1 MKVLIISHTYIAAI
15 NRDKWKTFAMMY
27 PHCEIKVLF
36 PSLWPT
42 HLFTHLAEKVEDDN
56 LINCQFVAIRAFNV
70 GNEVLYRYHFKS
82 LYNVL
87 KTFAPHIIHVEQGDN
102 AFSFFQAILL
112 AKLLRIKAKFIFF
125 TWVNWKEQ
133 FSLKYR
139 FTWKWIEKI
148 NLALS
153 SGAIV
158 GNKDA
163 QFILQ
168 AKKFS
173 KPTIVL
179 PQLGVNQ
186 QVFSPQIKKE
196 AGCKYIGY
204 IGRIVDEKG
213 VHLLLDAFMQ
223 LEKNNPNWHL
233 KIVGRGA
240 ALHKIEQF
248 ISHNNLQSKIY
259 IYPPVSHYDVA
270 KMIATLDIIV
280 LPSYDTQNWKEQFGH
295 IIIEAM
301 ACAVPVIGSSA
312 GEIPNVIQNAGLIF
326 EQKNVASLLA
336 SLKTLMQDDEQ
347 RLRLGKKGLEHVTSR
362 YSHKAIAHATYNFW
376 QSLML

>member
-1 MKVLIISHTYIAAI
+1 MKVLVISHTYIAPI
-15 NRDKWKTFAMMY
+15 NRDKWKTLAAIY

-36 PSLWPT
+36 PSIWPT
-42 HLFTHLAEKVEDDN
+42 HLFTHDATKVEDDN
-56 LINCQFVAIRAFNV
+56 LINCQFIAIKTFNA
-70 GNEVLYRYHFKS
+70 GNEVLYGYHFKP
-82 LYNVL
+82 LYTVL
-87 KTFAPHIIHVEQGDN
+87 KAFVPHIIHVEQGDN

-112 AKLLRIKAKFIFF
+112 AKLLRIKSKFVFF

-139 FTWKWIEKI
+139 LTWQWIEKI

-153 SGAIV
+153 NGAIV

-163 QFILQ
+163 QLILQ

-186 QVFSPQIKKE
+186 QVFSPQIKKKE
-196 AGCKYIGY
+196 AFKYVGY

-213 VHLLLDAFMQ
+213 VQFLLDAFMQ
-223 LEKNNPNWHL
+223 LEKTFPSWHL

-240 ALHKIEQF
+240 ALNKIEQF
-248 ISHNNLQSKIY
+248 ISHNNLQSKVH
-259 IYPPVSHYDVA
+259 IYPPISHYDVA

-301 ACAVPVIGSSA
+301 ACAIPVIGSSA
-312 GEIPNVIQNAGLIF
+312 GEIPYVIQDAGLIF

-347 RLRLGKKGLEHVTSR
+347 RLRLGRKGLEHVTSR

-376 QSLML
+376 QWLMS